1 MASPTAVV
9 PSPDTAAELQPART
23 GALALVLL
31 SCGHF
36 FVDLYSS
43 ALGALQPL
51 LVVKA
56 GMSLTQAGILGG
68 MLVFSSSVMQ
78 LPYGFLSDRFHTRLF
93 TVLAPAVAG
102 IFISSLGLAPS
113 FAWLLL
119 LVLLG
124 GSGIA
129 SFHPQASG
137 WVTRGV
143 AAARGRWMAVFI
155 SSGTLGFALG
165 PSFFSL
171 FALRFGLE
179 RTAWAAVPGV
189 AASLLLI
196 FCLKGSPA
204 ASSGGGFHI
213 GPLRAIWRPLL
224 VLYMLVFIRSIVQV
238 TYAQFLPLYLTRE
251 RGFTVASANYIL
263 SLYLAAGALGGL
275 LGGNLADRIGG
286 RRVIM
291 ISMIGSVPFLLYFFA
306 ASSWTAV
313 AGLLIGGLILLF
325 TIPVNVIMAQELAPG
340 QVGTVS
346 ALMMGFAWGAAGLL
360 FIPLTGWA
368 ADLLSLHQVL
378 GGLALFPLLGFF
390 LTLALPK
397 PDADARA

>member
-9 PSPDTAAELQPART
+9 SSPDSTAVEQRVQT
-23 GALALVLL
+23 GVLALLLL

-36 FVDLYSS
+36 FIDLYSS

-51 LVVKA
+51 LVAKT
-56 GMSLTQAGILGG
+56 GMSLTLAGTLGG
-68 MLVFSSSVMQ
+68 VLVFSSSVMQ
-78 LPYGFLSDRFHTRLF
+78 LFYGFLSDRFHTRLF

-113 FAWLLL
+113 FGWLLL
-119 LVLLG
+119 LVFLG
-124 GSGIA
+124 GAGIA

-171 FALRFGLE
+171 FALRLGLE
-179 RTAWAAVPGV
+179 RTWWAAVPGV
-189 AASLLLI
+189 AASVLLI
-196 FCLKGSPA
+196 FCLRGSPA
-204 ASSGGGFHI
+204 ASTSRGFHLA
-213 GPLRAIWRPLL
+213 PLRAVWRPLL
-224 VLYMLVFIRSIVQV
+224 ILYLLVFIRSIVQV

-251 RGFTVASANYIL
+251 RGFSVAAANYTL

-286 RRVIM
+286 RRVIL
-291 ISMIGSVPFLLYFFA
+291 ISMIGSVPFLLYFFGGSGWA
-306 ASSWTAV
+306 AL
-313 AGLLIGGLILLF
+313 AGLFAGGLVLLF
-325 TIPVNVIMAQELAPG
+325 TIPVNVIMAQELAPA

-346 ALMMGFAWGAAGLL
+346 ALMMGFSWGTAGLL

-378 GGLALFPLLGFF
+378 RVLALFPVLGFF

-397 PDADARA
+397 PDTNARP